1 MTMHKRISSALVAGL
16 LVAGSWAGAAQAQE
30 ELRIGTASLGGAFY
44 PVGQGIANLV
54 SEHVDG
60 VSMVPVVTQGSVQ
73 NPRLVDSGETDLG
86 ITNANLLFLAV
97 NGEKPYPGKMEIAP
111 LGALHPSIL
120 HIVTLDGSP
129 IETFADLKGKRLAVG
144 PAGGGT
150 LSFLNRLLE
159 AYDMTPG
166 DITPSFLSYAD
177 GFSQLSDGNVD
188 AALALSGYPSSAV
201 MQTEATNKLKF
212 VAIDDAKLAAIL
224 EKYPYYSK
232 VTLPKD
238 VYNLDGDAIVL
249 GVNNVLIAPASMDD
263 ERAYAITK
271 AVYDHLDAFAAEN
284 ANAKQIDPAQSRELA
299 VPLHPGAQRYFD
311 ETK

>member
-1 MTMHKRISSALVAGL
+1 MKHLFSTVLIAGTLVAGG
-16 LVAGSWAGAAQAQE
+16 VGSPALAQE

-54 SEHVDG
+54 TEHVDG

-73 NPRLVDSGETDLG
+73 NPRLVASGETDLG
-86 ITNANLLFLAV
+86 ITNANLLYLAV
-97 NGEKPYPGKMEIAP
+97 NGEKPYPGVLDIAP

-150 LSFLNRLLE
+150 LSFLTRLLE
-159 AYDMTPG
+159 VYGMSPD
-166 DITPSFLSYAD
+166 DITPSFLSYSD

-188 AALALSGYPSSAV
+188 AALALSGYPTSAV
-201 MQTEATNKLKF
+201 MQTQATNQLKF
-212 VAIDDAKLAAIL
+212 VSIADDKLAEIL
-224 EKYPYYSK
+224 KTYPYYSK

-238 VYNLDGDAIVL
+238 VYGLDEDAVVL
-249 GVNNVLIAPASMDD
+249 GVNNVLIAPSSMDE

-271 AVYDHLDAFAAEN
+271 AVYGHLDAFGEEN
-284 ANAKQIDPAQSRELA
+284 ANAKQIRLSDSLELA
-299 VPLHPGAQRYFD
+299 VPLHPGAQRFFD

>member
-1 MTMHKRISSALVAGL
+1 MKHLFSTVLIAGTLVAGG
-16 LVAGSWAGAAQAQE
+16 VGAPALAQE

-54 SEHVDG
+54 TEHVDG

-73 NPRLVDSGETDLG
+73 NPRLVASGETDLG
-86 ITNANLLFLAV
+86 ITNANLLYLAV
-97 NGEKPYPGKMEIAP
+97 NGEKPYPGVLDIAP

-150 LSFLNRLLE
+150 LSFLTRLLE
-159 AYDMTPG
+159 VYGMSPD
-166 DITPSFLSYAD
+166 DITPSFLSYSD

-188 AALALSGYPSSAV
+188 AALALSGYPTSAV
-201 MQTEATNKLKF
+201 MQTQATNKLKF
-212 VAIDDAKLAAIL
+212 VSIADDKLAEIL
-224 EKYPYYSK
+224 KTYPYYSK

-238 VYNLDGDAIVL
+238 VYGLDEDAVVL
-249 GVNNVLIAPASMDD
+249 GVNNVLIAPSSMDE

-271 AVYDHLDAFAAEN
+271 AVYGHLDAFGEEN
-284 ANAKQIDPAQSRELA
+284 ANAKQIRLSESLELA
-299 VPLHPGAQRYFD
+299 VPLHPGARRFFD

>member
-1 MTMHKRISSALVAGL
+1 MNAFKSISSALVAGL
-16 LVAGSWAGAAQAQE
+16 LVAGSMGGAAQAQD

-54 SEHVDG
+54 TEHVDG
-60 VSMVPVVTQGSVQ
+60 VSMVPVVTQGAVE
-73 NPRLVDSGETDLG
+73 NPRLVANGETDLG
-86 ITNANLLFLAV
+86 ITNANLLYLAV
-97 NGEKPYPGKMEIAP
+97 NGEKPYPGALEVAP
-111 LGALHPSIL
+111 LGALHPSVL

-129 IETFADLKGKRLAVG
+129 IESFADLKGKRLAVG

-159 AYDMTPG
+159 VYGMSPS

-188 AALALSGYPSSAV
+188 AALALSGYPASAV

-212 VAIDDAKLAAIL
+212 VTIADDKLAEML
-224 EKYPYYSK
+224 EKYPYYSE

-238 VYNLDGDAIVL
+238 VYNLDQDAVVL
-249 GVNNVLIAPASMDD
+249 GVNNVLIAPASMDED
-263 ERAYAITK
+263 RAYAITK
-271 AVYDHLDAFAAEN
+271 AVYGNLDAFGEEN
-284 ANAKQIDPAQSRELA
+284 ANAKQIDIEDSRKLA

>member
-1 MTMHKRISSALVAGL
+1 MRTLFSSALIAGALVAGSL
-16 LVAGSWAGAAQAQE
+16 TQPVQAQE
-30 ELRIGTASLGGAFY
+30 ELRVGTASLGGAFY

-60 VSMVPVVTQGSVQ
+60 VSMVPVVTQGAVE
-73 NPRLVDSGETDLG
+73 NPRLVANGETDIG
-86 ITNANLLFLAV
+86 ITNANLLYLATK
-97 NGEKPYPGKMEIAP
+97 GEAPYREVLEIAP

-150 LSFLNRLLE
+150 LSFLTRLLE
-159 AYDMTPG
+159 VYGMSPG

-188 AALALSGYPSSAV
+188 AALALSGYPTSAV
-201 MQTEATNKLKF
+201 MQTQATNKLKF
-212 VAIDDAKLAAIL
+212 VKIADDKLAEML

-232 VTLPKD
+232 VDLPKE
-238 VYNLDGDAIVL
+238 VYGLDEDAVVL
-249 GVNNVLIAPASMDD
+249 GVNNVLIAPLSMDD
-263 ERAYAITK
+263 DRAYAITK
-271 AVYDHLDAFAAEN
+271 AVYGHLDAFGEEN
-284 ANAKQIDPAQSRELA
+284 ANAKQIKASDSLELA
-299 VPLHPGAQRYFD
+299 VPLHPGAQRFFD
-311 ETK
+311 ESK

>member
-1 MTMHKRISSALVAGL
+1 MNAFKSMSSALVAGL
-16 LVAGSWAGAAQAQE
+16 LVAGSMGGAAQAQD

-54 SEHVDG
+54 TEHVDG
-60 VSMVPVVTQGSVQ
+60 VSMVPVVTQGAVE
-73 NPRLVDSGETDLG
+73 NPRLVANGETDLG
-86 ITNANLLFLAV
+86 ITNANMLYLAV
-97 NGEKPYPGKMEIAP
+97 KGEKPYQDALEIAP

-150 LSFLNRLLE
+150 LSFLTRLLE
-159 AYDMTPG
+159 VYGMSPG

-188 AALALSGYPSSAV
+188 AALALSGYPTSAV

-212 VAIDDAKLAAIL
+212 VTIADDKLAEIL
-224 EKYPYYSK
+224 EKYPYYSQ

-238 VYNLDGDAIVL
+238 VYNLDEDAVVL
-249 GVNNVLIAPASMDD
+249 GVNNVLIAPASMDE

-271 AVYDHLDAFAAEN
+271 AVYGHLDAFGEEN
-284 ANAKQIDPAQSRELA
+284 ANAKQIDIEDSRKLA

>member
-1 MTMHKRISSALVAGL
+1 MKHLFSTVLIAGTLVAGG
-16 LVAGSWAGAAQAQE
+16 VGSPALAQE

-54 SEHVDG
+54 TEHVDG

-73 NPRLVDSGETDLG
+73 NPRLVASGETDLG
-86 ITNANLLFLAV
+86 ITNANLLYLAV
-97 NGEKPYPGKMEIAP
+97 NGEKPYPGVLDIAP

-150 LSFLNRLLE
+150 LSFLTRLLE
-159 AYDMTPG
+159 VYGMSPD
-166 DITPSFLSYAD
+166 DITPSFLSYSD

-188 AALALSGYPSSAV
+188 AALALSGYPTSAV
-201 MQTEATNKLKF
+201 MQTQATNKLKF
-212 VAIDDAKLAAIL
+212 VSIADDRLAEIL
-224 EKYPYYSK
+224 KTYPYYSK

-238 VYNLDGDAIVL
+238 VYGLDEDAVVL
-249 GVNNVLIAPASMDD
+249 GVNNVLIAPSSMDE

-271 AVYDHLDAFAAEN
+271 AVYGHLDAFGEEN
-284 ANAKQIDPAQSRELA
+284 ANAKQIRLSDSLELA
-299 VPLHPGAQRYFD
+299 VPLHPGAQRFFD

>member
-1 MTMHKRISSALVAGL
+1 MKHLFSTVLIAGTLVAGG
-16 LVAGSWAGAAQAQE
+16 VGSPALAQE

-54 SEHVDG
+54 TEHVDG

-73 NPRLVDSGETDLG
+73 NPRLVASGETDLG
-86 ITNANLLFLAV
+86 ITNANLLYLAV
-97 NGEKPYPGKMEIAP
+97 NGEKPYPGVLDIAP

-150 LSFLNRLLE
+150 LSFLTRLLE
-159 AYDMTPG
+159 VYGMSPD
-166 DITPSFLSYAD
+166 DITPSFLSYSD

-188 AALALSGYPSSAV
+188 AALALSGYPTSAV
-201 MQTEATNKLKF
+201 MQTQATNKLKF
-212 VAIDDAKLAAIL
+212 VSIADDKLAEIL
-224 EKYPYYSK
+224 KTYPYYSK

-238 VYNLDGDAIVL
+238 VYGLDEDAVVL
-249 GVNNVLIAPASMDD
+249 GVNNVLIAPSSMDE

-271 AVYDHLDAFAAEN
+271 AVYGHLDAFGEEN
-284 ANAKQIDPAQSRELA
+284 ANAKQIRLSDSLELA
-299 VPLHPGAQRYFD
+299 VPLHPGAQRFFD

>member
-1 MTMHKRISSALVAGL
+1 MKHLFSTVLIAGTLVAGG
-16 LVAGSWAGAAQAQE
+16 VGSPALAQE

-54 SEHVDG
+54 TEHVDG

-73 NPRLVDSGETDLG
+73 NPRLVASGETDLG
-86 ITNANLLFLAV
+86 ITNANLLYLAV
-97 NGEKPYPGKMEIAP
+97 NGEKPYPGVLDIAP

-150 LSFLNRLLE
+150 LSFLTRLLE
-159 AYDMTPG
+159 VYGMSPD
-166 DITPSFLSYAD
+166 DITPSFLSYSD

-188 AALALSGYPSSAV
+188 AALALSGYPTSAV
-201 MQTEATNKLKF
+201 MQTQATNKLKF
-212 VAIDDAKLAAIL
+212 VSIADDKLAEIL
-224 EKYPYYSK
+224 KTYPYYSK

-238 VYNLDGDAIVL
+238 VYGLDEDAVVL
-249 GVNNVLIAPASMDD
+249 GVNNVLIAPSSMDE

-271 AVYDHLDAFAAEN
+271 AVYGHLEAFGEEN
-284 ANAKQIDPAQSRELA
+284 ANAKQIRLSDSLELA
-299 VPLHPGAQRYFD
+299 VPLHPGAQRFFD

>member
-1 MTMHKRISSALVAGL
+1 MNKLFSTIFVAGAL
-16 LVAGSWAGAAQAQE
+16 AATALGQSVQAQE
-30 ELRIGTASLGGAFY
+30 ELRVGTASLGGAFY

-54 SEHVDG
+54 TEHVDG
-60 VSMVPVVTQGSVQ
+60 VSMVPVVTQGAVQ
-73 NPRLVDSGETDLG
+73 NPRLVASGETDLG
-86 ITNANLLFLAV
+86 ITNANLLYLAV
-97 NGEKPYPGKMEIAP
+97 NGEKPYPGVLEIAP

-150 LSFLNRLLE
+150 LSFLTRLLE
-159 AYDMTPG
+159 VYGMSPN

-188 AALALSGYPSSAV
+188 AALALSGYPTSAV
-201 MQTEATNKLKF
+201 MQTQATNKLKF
-212 VAIDDAKLAAIL
+212 VKIADDKLAEIL

-232 VTLPKD
+232 VDLPKE
-238 VYNLDGDAIVL
+238 VYGLDQDAVVL
-249 GVNNVLIAPASMDD
+249 GVNNVLIAPKAMDD

-271 AVYDHLDAFAAEN
+271 AVYGHLDAFGEEN
-284 ANAKQIDPAQSRELA
+284 ANAKQIKASDSLELA
-299 VPLHPGAQRYFD
+299 VPLHPGAQRFFD
-311 ETK
+311 ESK